1 MIRPP
6 EYPAA
11 PPMETP
17 AALSERYVDVPVD
30 SNDLARS
37 YQPRRVWAS
46 AVSIGWNLLL
56 AGAFVGSGE
65 AVRLYRQFVPLE
77 VGRAARFSWVG
88 PVYLII
94 LFCGY
99 AALNFPLELWFG
111 YLQERQFGLAK
122 DGVRAWARDWL
133 MGTLQHGVMF
143 VTGSCL
149 LLICQ
154 TLVPGMWLVVAAG
167 VLLVL
172 FLTTTYLA
180 ADLIPIGLFHLQR
193 ADEGTTERL
202 KGLVAK
208 PACEAASGESAPMS
222 LPPIIVYSH
231 PALREFAGGIV
242 GMGNRQ
248 ALLISRSTMEVA
260 SDTMLRFVLLHD
272 LGHRRY
278 HHNLLSALAGWAW
291 VVIGLAMSQLVIP
304 ARWDHAAVFGSPI
317 YIAFLAVTISLWMVL
332 GEPVLAYLG
341 RRLEYQADRF
351 YLRSGGTLAEM
362 QQAIDELARQN
373 LARTEAM
380 RRRETIFH
388 PLPCI
393 ANRLHRA
400 REFERARLEGNE
412 E

>member
-1 MIRPP
+1 MVA
-6 EYPAA
+6 PAPA
-11 PPMETP
+11 EHRIETP
-17 AALSERYVDVPVD
+17 AN

-56 AGAFVGSGE
+56 AGAFVASGE
-65 AVRLYRQFVPLE
+65 AVRLYHQFVPLE
-77 VGRAARFSWVG
+77 SPSPATFSWVA
-88 PVYLII
+88 PLYLTI
-94 LFCGY
+94 LFSGY

-111 YLQERQFGLAK
+111 YLQERQFALAK
-122 DGVRAWARDWL
+122 DGVRAWTRDWL
-133 MGTLQHGVMF
+133 MGTLQHGLMF
-143 VTGSCL
+143 VTGGCL

-154 TLVPGMWLVVAAG
+154 ALLPHIWLVIAAG

-172 FLTTTYLA
+172 FLTTTYFA

-193 ADEGTTERL
+193 ADEQTTTRL
-202 KGLVAK
+202 TNLIADSSPLAVSSST
-208 PACEAASGESAPMS
+208 PDESAS
-222 LPPIIVYSH
+222 NTLPPIIIYSH
-231 PALREFAGGIV
+231 PALREFAGGII
-242 GMGNRQ
+242 GMANRQ
-248 ALLISRSTMEVA
+248 TLLISRSTMEVA

-291 VVIGLAMSQLVIP
+291 VVNGLAVSQLVIP
-304 ARWDHAAVFGSPI
+304 IHWDHTPLFGSPI
-317 YIAFLAVTISLWMVL
+317 YIAFLAVTISIWMVL

-341 RRLEYQADRF
+341 RRLEYQADRH
-351 YLRSGGTLAEM
+351 YLRSGGTVAQM

-380 RRRETIFH
+380 RRRETLFH

-400 REFERARLEGNE
+400 QQFEKQNRPEGE
-412 E
+412 I